1 MQETAFRQ
9 LNETRPEFTK
19 AALTLDDLAEW
30 YLEDYCLHGY
40 RTIGQARRRAALLR
54 KTFGGIPVSAIT
66 TAQIREFQIAR
77 RREGLSAAT
86 VNQDTKTLARMFHLA
101 IRLDRLRT
109 MPHFPKKLMEN
120 PPRQGFFEH
129 HDYLNVRRHL
139 PASYRDVLDFA
150 YYSGWRRREITE
162 LTWEEVD
169 LPGGVI
175 RLSPV
180 RSKTRMGRVLPV
192 SSPLKDVLERR
203 LQQRHAHDRLV
214 FTRDA
219 LSRPAWQA
227 SWRDACRKAGVP
239 NRLLHDCRRTAA
251 RNLIRA
257 GVPERVAMLFT
268 GHKTRAIF
276 DRYNIVDERELAAAG
291 DRLADYIGQIASRAG

>member
-1 MQETAFRQ
+1 MLHTTHRQ
-9 LNETRPEFTK
+9 LDEIYREPTNAP
-19 AALTLDDLAEW
+19 LTLDDLAEW

-40 RTIGQARRRAALLR
+40 RSIGQARRRVALLR
-54 KTFGGIPVSAIT
+54 KTFGGIPVSSIT
-66 TAQIREFQIAR
+66 TARIREFQIAR
-77 RREGLSAAT
+77 RQQGLSAAT
-86 VNQDTKTLARMFHLA
+86 VNHDTKALARMFHLA

-109 MPHFPKKLMEN
+109 MPHFPKRLVEN

-175 RLSPV
+175 RLSPL
-180 RSKTRMGRVLPV
+180 RSKTRVGRVLPL
-192 SSPLKDVLERR
+192 SSPLKEVLERR
-203 LQQRHAHDRLV
+203 NEQRQSPDRLV
-214 FTRDA
+214 FKRGA
-219 LSRPAWQA
+219 LSQRAWQS

-239 NRLLHDCRRTAA
+239 NRFLHDCRRTAA

-276 DRYNIVDERELAAAG
+276 DRYNIVDERELTAAG
-291 DRLADYIGQIASRAG
+291 DRLADYIGQIALRAG